1 MPSLSSPPLAGGREG
16 GEWVCLAVSDT
27 GTGIAP
33 EVLPH
38 VFEPFF
44 TTKEQGEGAGLGLA
58 QVYGIVGQH
67 GGHIDVETRIGEGT
81 TFQVYLPAHR
91 GEGLADAVIGELG
104 AAPRGG
110 GETILLVEDERRI
123 REVGRQVLESLGYR
137 VLTAENGRE
146 ALGVYE
152 AAGDV
157 DLVITDMV
165 MPEMGG
171 RELVKELRKAA
182 PDLKVLAITGYMV
195 QGDLRELGAEGFLD
209 VVHKPFD
216 VGTLAEVVH
225 RILDLD

>member
-1 MPSLSSPPLAGGREG
+1 MPPLASSPRAGGREG

-44 TTKEQGEGAGLGLA
+44 TTKGRGEGAGLGLA

-67 GGHIDVETRIGEGT
+67 GGHIGVETRVGEGT
-81 TFQVYLPAHR
+81 TFRVYLPAQR
-91 GEGLADAVIGELG
+91 SERVAEAGVEELG

-123 REVGRQVLESLGYR
+123 REVGQRVLESLGYR
-137 VLTAENGRE
+137 VLTAENGRD
-146 ALGVYE
+146 ALRVYE
-152 AAGDV
+152 TAGEV
-157 DLVITDMV
+157 DLLITDIV

-171 RELVKELRKAA
+171 RELVGELRKAD
-182 PDLKVLAITGYMV
+182 PDLKALAITGYIV
-195 QGDLRELGAEGFLD
+195 AGDLRELEAEGFLD

-216 VGTLAEVVH
+216 VGTLAEVVR
-225 RILDLD
+225 RILDVE